1 MTSTA
6 LPAVSVRIDAS
17 TVTGAFTALHGV
29 NNGPICFG
37 GLVDLTEW
45 QRRLDLPAIRLH
57 DSGWPGPVVVDLP
70 MIFPDFHAD
79 PEDPA
84 NYRFD
89 KTDDYLHSLLPVT
102 GKIVYRLGTSIEWT
116 RRKYDTD
123 PPVDFDHWARIC
135 IGLIRHMNEGWADG
149 HHLGIR
155 HFEIWN
161 EPDLGD
167 RMWSGTQQQY
177 LELYTVAARAIKAHD
192 PSLLVG
198 GPVVAHVDGDLPLA
212 FVKHV
217 TENDVPLDFF
227 DWHHYAVDPE
237 GLAARARAVR
247 DLLDAHGLGHVESYL
262 TEWAWGGDWST
273 TSEGAKRIH
282 QRNRSAR
289 GAAFVASSLIQL
301 QDAGLDEAHYFSGD
315 TQWFGLFDE
324 FGIPHKHY
332 YGMLAASQLSRR
344 DHRVAVE
351 VQQTESTRVTAAAG
365 TGTDGL
371 VAVVSAYEGEDA
383 ELRLL
388 ITGLPADE
396 RSELRLHVIDEH
408 HDLDVVE
415 RIVVS
420 GTEVEIVRGIPRG
433 SVLMVSNAPEA

>member
-1 MTSTA
+1 
-6 LPAVSVRIDAS
+6 
-17 TVTGAFTALHGV
+17 
-29 NNGPICFG
+29 
-37 GLVDLTEW
+37 
-45 QRRLDLPAIRLH
+45 
-57 DSGWPGPVVVDLP
+57 
-70 MIFPDFHAD
+70 
-79 PEDPA
+79 
-84 NYRFD
+84 
-89 KTDDYLHSLLPVT
+89 
-102 GKIVYRLGTSIEWT
+102 
-116 RRKYDTD
+116 
-123 PPVDFDHWARIC
+123 
-135 IGLIRHMNEGWADG
+135 
-149 HHLGIR
+149 
-155 HFEIWN
+155 
-161 EPDLGD
+161 
-167 RMWSGTQQQY
+167 
-177 LELYTVAARAIKAHD
+177 
-192 PSLLVG
+192 
-198 GPVVAHVDGDLPLA
+198 
-212 FVKHV
+212 
-217 TENDVPLDFF
+217 
-227 DWHHYAVDPE
+227 
-237 GLAARARAVR
+237 
-247 DLLDAHGLGHVESYL
+247 
-262 TEWAWGGDWST
+262 
-273 TSEGAKRIH
+273 

-365 TGTDGL
+365 TGTGTDGL

-420 GTEVEIVRGIPRG
+420 GTEVESVRGIPRG